1 MEMGYMGCSKN
12 KDNNQIAAI
21 GIGAMIVFI
30 SMVLVAGI
38 AASILVQTST
48 DLEMQ
53 ALKSGQETIA
63 QASTGLTVKG
73 VEGFNDSGIIK
84 KLAIEVSPKAGSP
97 DIDLN
102 NTIIEITDES
112 EKHVIEFG
120 GSTQFTNSSNIDGDI
135 ETNGKFGTAT
145 TFGVTVLQDADGSCT
160 SSTPIIGYGD
170 HVIIGLDTSSIFT
183 TDSGLPPRTDVD
195 GLVLIEEGAPG
206 IIGFTTPSS
215 YVDDIIELQ

>member
-1 MEMGYMGCSKN
+1 MGYMGCSK
-12 KDNNQIAAI
+12 KRSENQFAAI

-48 DLEMQ
+48 QLEMQ

-63 QASTGLTVKG
+63 EASTGLTVKG
-73 VEGFNDSGIIK
+73 IEGFNDSGIIK

-102 NTIIEITDES
+102 NTIIEITDGS
-112 EKHVIEFG
+112 EKHVLDFG
-120 GSTQFTNSSNIDGDI
+120 GSAQHVNASSINGDI
-135 ETNGKFGTAT
+135 EANGKFGSAT
-145 TFGVTVLQDADGSCT
+145 TFGITVLQDADESCT

-170 HVIIGLDTSSIFT
+170 HIILGVDTSAIFT

-195 GLVLIEEGAPG
+195 GIVIIEEGAPG
-206 IIGFTTPSS
+206 ILGFTTPSS

>member
-1 MEMGYMGCSKN
+1 MGCSK
-12 KDNNQIAAI
+12 KRIENQFAAI
-21 GIGAMIVFI
+21 GIGAMIIFI

-48 DLEMQ
+48 QLEMQ

-63 QASTGLTVKG
+63 EASTGLTVKG
-73 VEGFNDSGIIK
+73 VEGFNDSGLIK

-102 NTIIEITDES
+102 NTIIEITDGS
-112 EKHVIEFG
+112 EKHVLEFG
-120 GSTQFTNSSNIDGDI
+120 GTAQHVNASSISGDI
-135 ETNGKFGTAT
+135 ESNGKFGSAT
-145 TFGVTVLQDADGSCT
+145 TFGITVLQDADESCT
-160 SSTPIIGYGD
+160 ASTPIIGYGD

-183 TDSGLPPRTDVD
+183 TGSGLSPRTDID
-195 GLVLIEEGAPG
+195 GLVIIEEGAPG
-206 IIGFTTPSS
+206 IIGFTTPAS